1 MTNQEIFDKVV
12 KGVLDQG
19 RPSKIGPTCVYR
31 GVNGAKCAAGF
42 LIPDEKYIK
51 KFELHLA
58 DDLQKKYPDSV
69 EYTAEQVHLVR
80 ALQLA
85 HDQVVNYDRNG
96 VETKDAFRTNFI
108 NMVCAIAEVAGL
120 SNLAA
125 TTWCEPANND

>member
-19 RPSKIGPTCVYR
+19 CQSKVGAVCRYR
-31 GVNGAKCAAGF
+31 GTGGTKCAAGF
-42 LIPDEKYIK
+42 LIPDEKYLCE
-51 KFELHLA
+51 FETRLA
-58 DDLQKKYPDSV
+58 DELQHRYPYAV

-85 HDQVVNYDRNG
+85 HDQAVNYDRNG
-96 VETKDAFRTNFI
+96 VDTKDAFRTNFI
-108 NMVCAIAEVAGL
+108 NMACVIAEVAGL